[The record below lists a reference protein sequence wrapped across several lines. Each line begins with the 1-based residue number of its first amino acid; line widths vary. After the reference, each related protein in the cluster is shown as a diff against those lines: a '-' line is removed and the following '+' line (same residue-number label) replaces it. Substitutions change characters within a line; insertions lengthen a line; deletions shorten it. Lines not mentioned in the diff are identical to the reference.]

1 MENESSAG
9 REAWEEPEQDAGAS
23 AEAAPPLRPQRYD
36 FEMPQGLQVSDLLTI
51 QIAECARLVRNL
63 TDSASNPYLQD
74 IERLRMVDQLKDIVG
89 ASSKLS
95 QEINRL
101 QTGAPLPP
109 DDICVHAKRRRT

>member
-1 MENESSAG
+1 MM
-9 REAWEEPEQDAGAS
+9 EQDFSDSPQGCDTGPGAT
-23 AEAAPPLRPQRYD
+23 AALKASRYD
-36 FEMPQGLQVSDLLTI
+36 FEVPQGLQVSDLLTI

-63 TDSASNPYLQD
+63 TDSASNPHLMD

-89 ASSKLS
+89 ASSQLS

-109 DDICVHAKRRRT
+109 DDICAHTKRRKT